1 MSTIEQVSN
10 NICRWF
16 TIDLEFGAILL
27 NLYFIGQLYIHYE
40 NNQETKQHEK
50 RHRHSHDFF
59 PIVDK
64 QDELVNQPSYKIN
77 NLKNS
82 SQFLVLDWTGHQH
95 IFREQDPIKCDFSDI
110 TRDQCISKFK
120 SLTNDALRLHLI
132 ERCIR
137 LSTLTVRWTDDQSRL
152 NEADLI
158 SYHSIHMPSHNLP
171 KLERS
176 DQRQQYSTVYVLE
189 SEVHS
194 SGGHDWHE
202 IDFPMWYNLERSYP
216 EPATYF
222 DIKTYLDKLFAPV
235 RVPFSKKTTSAPI
248 IWIISNCNA
257 YNGRQSLV
265 RQLMSYIHIDSLG
278 GCLNNAKSAQAQARA
293 QSNSEL
299 YASYKFVI
307 SIENSNCEDYVT
319 EKLIDGLSST
329 AVPIVASRDGKPDY
343 TRFAP
348 KNSYIN
354 VYDYKTVKE
363 LADYLNYLSNN
374 ETAYNEYLWFRRSPA
389 NKYAT
394 SGITERS
401 LSENLRLADEILG
414 VNATMRQWLLTKE
427 ASINKYCKLVKFIHT
442 TYWKLIY
449 KRKKSNRPTPNEVCL
464 PSNDLAMYFTN
475 SSIAVVPA

>member
-1 MSTIEQVSN
+1 MRTSLKCLVFYLIV
-10 NICRWF
+10 
-16 TIDLEFGAILL
+16 GVILL
-27 NLYFIGQLYIHYE
+27 NLYFIGQLYFHYE
-40 NNQETKQHEK
+40 NNQENKQHQNL
-50 RHRHSHDFF
+50 HQHSKDFF
-59 PIVDK
+59 PFIDK
-64 QDELVNQPSYKIN
+64 QGELVNQLSYKMN
-77 NLKNS
+77 DLKNNS
-82 SQFLVLDWTGHQH
+82 EFLVLDWTGHQH

-110 TRDQCISKFK
+110 TREQCVSKFK
-120 SLTNDALRLHLI
+120 QLTNDVLRLHLI

-137 LSTLTVRWTDDQSRL
+137 LLTLTIHWTDNQAHL
-152 NEADLI
+152 KEADLI
-158 SYHSIHMPSHNLP
+158 SYHSIHMPSNNLP

-176 DQRQQYSTVYVLE
+176 DKRQQYSTVYVLE

-222 DIKTYLDKLFAPV
+222 EIKIYLDKLFAPV

-265 RQLMSYIHIDSLG
+265 RQLMSYIRIDSFG
-278 GCLNNAKSAQAQARA
+278 GCLNNAKSAQAQTRA

-343 TRFAP
+343 THFAP
-348 KNSYIN
+348 NHSYIN

-374 ETAYNEYLWFRRSPA
+374 ETAYNEYLWFRQPPA

-414 VNATMRQWLLTKE
+414 VNATMRQWLLAKE

-449 KRKKSNRPTPNEVCL
+449 KRKKSDRPTPNEVCL
-464 PSNDLAMYFTN
+464 PSNDIAMYFSN
-475 SSIAVVPA
+475 SSSVAIAA

>member
-1 MSTIEQVSN
+1 MRTSLKCLIFYLIV
-10 NICRWF
+10 
-16 TIDLEFGAILL
+16 GVILL
-27 NLYFIGQLYIHYE
+27 NVYILGQLYFSHD
-40 NNQETKQHEK
+40 NTHQHQNQHKY
-50 RHRHSHDFF
+50 SNDFF
-59 PIVDK
+59 PVIEKGDA
-64 QDELVNQPSYKIN
+64 LVNQPLSKAN

-82 SQFLVLDWTGHQH
+82 NEFLVLDWTGHQH
-95 IFREQDPIKCDFSDI
+95 IFREQDPIKCDFSHI
-110 TRDQCISKFK
+110 NRDQCVAKFNT
-120 SLTNDALRLHLI
+120 LTNDALRFILI
-132 ERCIR
+132 ERCMR
-137 LSTLTVRWTDDQSRL
+137 LLTLAVRWTDDQSRL
-152 NEADLI
+152 KEADLI
-158 SYHSIHMPSHNLP
+158 SYHSIHMPSNNLP

-222 DIKTYLDKLFAPV
+222 DLKSYLDKLFAPI
-235 RVPFSKKTTSAPI
+235 RVAFSKKIKSASI
-248 IWIISNCNA
+248 VWIISNCNA
-257 YNGRQSLV
+257 HNGRQSIV
-265 RQLMSYIHIDSLG
+265 RQLMAHIRIDSFG
-278 GCLNNAKSAQAQARA
+278 GCLNNGKSVEAQARA

-348 KNSYIN
+348 NHSYIN
-354 VYDYKTVKE
+354 IYDYKTVKE

-374 ETAYNEYLWFRRSPA
+374 ETAYNEYLWFRQAPA

-394 SGITERS
+394 SGMTERS
-401 LSENLRLADEILG
+401 LSENLRLAEEVLG
-414 VNATMRQWLLTKE
+414 VNATMRRWLLAKE
-427 ASINKYCKLVKFIHT
+427 ASINKYCKLVQYIHT

-449 KRKKSNRPTPNEVCL
+449 KRKKRDRPTPNEVCL
-464 PSNDLAMYFTN
+464 PANDIASYFAN
-475 SSIAVVPA
+475 SSIHNAAAAV